1 MTQKK
6 NGRQEG
12 AWRPLGRRTGVRYEE
27 PLVGGIKEKIL
38 AAHRAG
44 IKRIIMPDR
53 NQKDMV
59 DVPEQARNEMEF
71 FFVKKIDELLP
82 LALTEMPEK
91 FGKPSPGAT
100 PVVVTP
106 PTTTTNQTPGSA

>member
-1 MTQKK
+1 VL
-6 NGRQEG
+6 
-12 AWRPLGRRTGVRYEE
+12 P
-27 PLVGGIKEKIL
+27 VGGIKEKIL

-59 DVPEQARNEMEF
+59 DVPQQAKDEMEF
-71 FFVKKIDELLP
+71 FYVKKIDELLP

-91 FGKPSPGAT
+91 YGKPQTP

-106 PTTTTNQTPGSA
+106 PAPSSTNVPPTGTPS